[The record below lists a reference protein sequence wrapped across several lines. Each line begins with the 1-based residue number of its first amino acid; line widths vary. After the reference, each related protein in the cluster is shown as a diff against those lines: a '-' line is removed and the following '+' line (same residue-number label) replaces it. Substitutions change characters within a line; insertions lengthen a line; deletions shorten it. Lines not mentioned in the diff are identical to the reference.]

1 MPRAAVICEFNPF
14 HNGHLF
20 LLEKIKREYADE
32 IICIMSGNFVQRGE
46 LAITDK
52 YERTKAALSHGADM
66 VVELPTVYAV
76 SSARTFA
83 DNGVKLAHE
92 LGCEL
97 LCFGAENS
105 ILELNDALQQMDLPK
120 TQEKIAALIKD
131 GCSYPRALSQ
141 ALVAP
146 YSDIIAGP
154 NNILAIEYIRASRQ
168 YEMIPIAIPR
178 EGVDH
183 DSDLVSGRYASAS
196 KIREMILNGED
207 YLSYTPCC
215 VASYAAAGALVS
227 VILYRLKTASA
238 EELAALPEVSEGLEN
253 RLKEAASQEATL
265 RDILTAVKTKRYTM
279 ARLKRIA
286 VYALLGITKQMQATP
301 VPYIRVLGIKEQS
314 RNLISSHTLPL
325 IVDVRRG
332 FNSLNN
338 SAKEIFSI
346 DLRAAEA
353 MNIARK
359 TTVNEFAHGLIIAS
373 ESK

>member
-20 LLEKIKREYADE
+20 LLEKIKREYAEE
-32 IICIMSGNFVQRGE
+32 IVCIMSGNFVQRGE
-46 LAITDK
+46 IAITDK
-52 YERTKAALSHGADM
+52 YERTSAALSRGADM

-76 SSARTFA
+76 SSARIFA
-83 DNGVKLAHE
+83 ESGVRLAHE
-92 LGCEL
+92 LGCER

-105 ILELNDALQQMDLPK
+105 ILELNEALRQLEQPE
-120 TQEKIAALIKD
+120 TQENIAALMKD

-141 ALVAP
+141 ALGAP

-154 NNILAIEYIRASRQ
+154 NNILAIEYIRACRQ
-168 YEMIPIAIPR
+168 YGMIPIAIPR

-183 DSDLVSGRYASAS
+183 DSMLVSGRYASAT
-196 KIREMILNGED
+196 KIREMILSGDD
-207 YLSYTPCC
+207 YAPYTPCR
-215 VASYAAAGALVS
+215 VESYASAGALVP
-227 VILYRLKTASA
+227 VILYHLKTAST
-238 EELAALPEVSEGLEN
+238 EELAALAEVSEGLEN
-253 RLKEAASQEATL
+253 RLKEAAKDETSL

-286 VYALLGITKQMQATP
+286 VYALLGITKQMQAAP
-301 VPYIRVLGIKEQS
+301 VPYIHILGFREAS
-314 RNLISSHTLPL
+314 RHLISSRSLPL

-332 FNSLNN
+332 YDALNN
-338 SAKEIFSI
+338 SAKEIFNV

-359 TTVNEFAHGLIIAS
+359 TNVNEFAHGVIVI
-373 ESK
+373 